1 MRIALPFFATLAAL
15 ALSGCGSD
23 NAAAVD
29 VVLIG
34 DAEQAQSD
42 DMPLEKSAAFL
53 RAATHEGLVSFD
65 AEGRI
70 SPGLAESW
78 IVTDDGMSYI
88 FRLREM
94 VDEDGEQVPASAIR
108 KALNERFEKQ
118 DGQALG
124 LDLDLIEAIHART
137 RRVIEVRLTQPV
149 PEFLNLLAGPELA
162 LDIDGQPD
170 AMRIEADDDAIRLLP
185 PVLSANDVTSPW
197 IGAEALDLRI
207 NPPQQAV
214 DLFQSGGA
222 QILLGGGIDALPHV
236 QKGGLLRGAIRL
248 DPVLGLFGL
257 GVAGRDSGFLSNP
270 ENREA
275 IAMAINR
282 GELIEPFNVGGW
294 VPTAHIVPTAMPDSP
309 APTDRRWA
317 DLSMQDRQ
325 SAARARVQ
333 AWIAAN
339 DAIPTLTIALPPG
352 RGGDVLLGQLQRDLT
367 AIGLSLERAGKPD
380 EADLWLID
388 EVARYRMA
396 RWYLNRLN
404 CSVTRAA
411 CSEEGDALV
420 REANGESDPARR
432 RALMAQAERLI
443 EAAGGYIPL
452 GPPIRFS
459 LVRGSIDRF
468 AVNPLG
474 VHPLSQLALNPT

>member
-1 MRIALPFFATLAAL
+1 MRTLLTLLAACAGL
-15 ALSGCGSD
+15 AVSGCGSD
-23 NAAAVD
+23 NGAAVD

-34 DAEQAQSD
+34 DAGKAQSD
-42 DMPLEKSAAFL
+42 DMPLEQAAAIL

-78 IVTDDGMSYI
+78 IVTDDGLSYI

-94 VDEDGEQVPASAIR
+94 GDAEGEAILASDVR
-108 KALNERFEKQ
+108 KALDERIARQ

-124 LDLDLIEAIHART
+124 LDLGLIEAIHART

-162 LDIDGQPD
+162 LDTEGQPD
-170 AMRIEADDDAIRLLP
+170 AMRIEADGDAFSLLP
-185 PVLSANDVTSPW
+185 PMVAADNMTSPW
-197 IGAEALDLRI
+197 LGAEALEIRI
-207 NPPQQAV
+207 DPPKQAV

-257 GVAGRDSGFLSNP
+257 GVARHEVGFLSNP

-275 IAMAINR
+275 VAMAINR

-294 VPTAHIVPTAMPDSP
+294 VPTTHIVPTALPDSR
-309 APTDRRWA
+309 APTDRRWSG
-317 DLSMQDRQ
+317 LSMEERQ
-325 SAARARVQ
+325 NVARARVQ
-333 AWIAAN
+333 AWISAN
-339 DAIPTLTIALPPG
+339 DAIPALTIDLPPG
-352 RGGDVLLGQLQRDLT
+352 RGGDVLLAQLQRDLA
-367 AIGLSLERAGKPD
+367 AIGLSLERAG
-380 EADLWLID
+380 EADESDFWLID

-411 CSEEGDALV
+411 CSEEGDAFV
-420 REANGESDPARR
+420 RAANTEADDARR

-443 EAAGGYIPL
+443 EEAGGYIPL

-474 VHPLSQLALNPT
+474 VHPLSQLALDPT